1 MVKDIEKQLDDLTPR
16 ELGLLIEHAGDK
28 LHNHDKET
36 ESMKSLED
44 MSAEV
49 GHRVVAIDGQR
60 VDY

>member
-1 MVKDIEKQLDDLTPR
+1 MPR

-28 LHNHDKET
+28 LHNYDKST
-36 ESMKSLED
+36 ESMKALGG

-49 GHRVVAIDGQR
+49 GHRVVAIDGQC